1 MPTHALLGA
10 TGATGSAI
18 LRALLL
24 NPPTD
29 LKLNIL
35 VRSKSK
41 LIAAFPDL
49 TTKPTFPVTI
59 TEGPISSVEDMK
71 ACIRGADVIHMCVA
85 TNVPTASNRVAQD
98 TIETIVAALRDLRTE
113 DSTAFV
119 VPTILILRSGSL
131 NDEYNK
137 VIPAPVHAFLMYAL
151 HYVYHDLDLA
161 CKHLESVAEEGGK
174 TLLHFI
180 FVDPGSIHDSG
191 PTPTGHT
198 FISDVKA
205 TPPQPSIS
213 YADLGAAFV
222 QLADRRKEFRGQAV
236 IVGAT
241 GKVEE
246 HWLPLVSN
254 MLWGLKARIIG

>member
-24 NPPTD
+24 NPPKD
-29 LKLNIL
+29 LKLNVL

-49 TTKPTFPVTI
+49 TTKPTFPLVI

-71 ACIRGADVIHMCVA
+71 SCIRGADVIHMCIA

-98 TIETIVAALRDLRTE
+98 TIETIVAALRELRAESGTGY
-113 DSTAFV
+113 V
-119 VPTILILRSGSL
+119 VPTILVLRSGSL

-137 VIPAPVHAFLMYAL
+137 AIPAPVHTFLMFAL

-161 CKHLESVAEEGGK
+161 CQYLKSVAEENGK
-174 TLLHFI
+174 PLLHFI
-180 FVDPGSIHDSG
+180 YVDPGSLHDSG
-191 PTPTGHT
+191 PTPTGYK
-198 FISDVKA
+198 FISDVMA
-205 TPPQPSIS
+205 TPPQPSIG

-222 QLADRRKEFRGQAV
+222 ELADRREEFRGQAV

-254 MLWGLKARIIG
+254 MLWGLKARIVG